1 MKAETCHTPQQ
12 AQDLLGP
19 SWDWSTIHPGV
30 GWWEALPRGLKHQP
44 YFLVAKSKCGSK
56 GCLPLMLVQS
66 LLFGKFL
73 VSLPYLNSGGLLL
86 QSPLLPKL
94 EPELPPTLR
103 ELGNTLVNRAI
114 ELADALDVKHLELR
128 HESPFH
134 HPAFNAERNDKV
146 HMRLALPSDTA
157 TLMANFKSK
166 LRSQIKKANE
176 NTFEIQFGTTE
187 LLQDFYQVFA
197 ENMRDLGTPVYSKN
211 LFREILKAFPNNHLT
226 QTTPTTITPTPHQ
239 HRGSAELCVV
249 YLNATPAATALLIHH
264 QGKTEVPS
272 ASALRR
278 FNTTG
283 VNMWM
288 YSKLLDRAIDR
299 KSLWFDFGR
308 SSVGSGTYKFK
319 EQWGAKPHPATWQYY
334 VRKGNPADMRP
345 DSANKQ
351 KLIQLWQKLPV
362 ALTRW
367 IGPPIVRGIP

>member
-1 MKAETCHTPQQ
+1 
-12 AQDLLGP
+12 
-19 SWDWSTIHPGV
+19 
-30 GWWEALPRGLKHQP
+30 
-44 YFLVAKSKCGSK
+44 
-56 GCLPLMLVQS
+56 MLVQS

-86 QSPLLPKL
+86 QSPHLPNL
-94 EPELPPTLR
+94 GTELPPILK
-103 ELGNTLVNRAI
+103 ELGNTLVNQAI
-114 ELADALDVKHLELR
+114 ELAESLDVKHLELR
-128 HESPFH
+128 HESPFP
-134 HPAFNAERNDKV
+134 HPAFNAQRNDKV

-176 NTFEIQFGTTE
+176 NPFEIRFGTTE
-187 LLQDFYQVFA
+187 LLQGFYEVFA
-197 ENMRDLGTPVYSKN
+197 ENMRDLGTPVYSKK
-211 LFREILKAFPNNHLT
+211 LFREILKAFPNNNL
-226 QTTPTTITPTPHQ
+226 TPTKPPAEQPPTQ
-239 HRGSAELCVV
+239 QSRGHAELCVV
-249 YLNATPAATALLIHH
+249 YLNATPAAAALLIHH
-264 QGKTEVPS
+264 PGKTEIPS

-278 FNTTG
+278 FNATG

-288 YSKLLDRAIDR
+288 YSKLLDRAIER
-299 KSLWFDFGR
+299 KSQSFDFGR
-308 SSVGSGTYKFK
+308 SSLGSGTYKFK

-334 VRKGNPADMRP
+334 VRKGNPADLRP